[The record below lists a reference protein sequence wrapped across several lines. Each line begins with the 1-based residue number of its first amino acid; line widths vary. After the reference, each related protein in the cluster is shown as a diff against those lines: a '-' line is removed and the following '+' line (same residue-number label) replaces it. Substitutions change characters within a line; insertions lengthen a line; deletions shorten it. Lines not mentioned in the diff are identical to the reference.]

1 MENASRNAFPLGVK
15 GVVGGNHSPGRTSS
29 TKILKEKDKDAKS
42 GKAVEPELAG
52 GSDNDNDAND
62 DSCRENTKESADETH
77 DENVGEE
84 ERFLT
89 RFHRDA
95 TVLFHELCTWTTSK
109 TGTYSLLSP
118 LSSLLSPLS
127 SLHML
132 RNKDNDDYDN
142 DD

>member
-42 GKAVEPELAG
+42 SSKAVEPELAG

-62 DSCRENTKESADETH
+62 DSCRENTKESADETY
-77 DENVGEE
+77 ENVGEE
-84 ERFLT
+84 EKFLT

-95 TVLFHELCTWTTSK
+95 TVLFHELCTWATSK

-118 LSSLLSPLS
+118 LSSL
-127 SLHML
+127 HML
-132 RNKDNDDYDN
+132 RN
-142 DD
+142 